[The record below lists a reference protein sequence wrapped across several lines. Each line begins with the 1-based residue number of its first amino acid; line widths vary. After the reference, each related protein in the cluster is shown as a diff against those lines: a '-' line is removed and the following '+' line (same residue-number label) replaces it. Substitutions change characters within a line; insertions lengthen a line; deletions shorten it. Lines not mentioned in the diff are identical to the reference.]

1 MKQLDGDIIII
12 GAGIG
17 GLTLALCLHDAGIP
31 CRVYEAAAEVL
42 PLGVG
47 LNLLPHAMGQLH
59 RLGLEGQLLASGI
72 ETQEYR
78 YFTRGGQLVQVE
90 PRGRLAGHV
99 RPQVSIH
106 RADLHLALLD
116 AVGARLGPDA
126 VRLNHRCVGL
136 EQDAR
141 GVTVTFTDVE
151 GQACPP
157 ARGAAAIA
165 CDGVHSTA
173 RAKYHPEAQLRYQG
187 TTQYRGTT
195 RWPPFLS
202 GATMVYLGTTAFG
215 KLVMYP
221 VRNDIDPE
229 GRQLINWVIEVARP
243 ADQLLRDWNRRS
255 EVSEFIGAFEHAR
268 FPWLDVAAVLR
279 AAEAV
284 YEYPMV
290 DQDPLASWTVGRV
303 TLLGDAAHPMMPR
316 GSNGSAQAIL
326 DAAALT
332 EQLLRHDTVEALKA
346 YEAQRLKATSDVV
359 LANRSMAPDA
369 ILEVVEER
377 TGGRP
382 FADIAEVIGAE
393 ELQGWQERY
402 QRIAGFA
409 KPPQAPEG
417 RTR

>member
-1 MKQLDGDIIII
+1 MKQFDGDIIII

-17 GLTLALCLHDAGIP
+17 GLTLALCLYEAGIP
-31 CRVYEAAAEVL
+31 CRVYEAAAEIQA
-42 PLGVG
+42 LGVG

-59 RLGLEGQLLASGI
+59 RLGLEERLLAAGI

-78 YFTRGGQLVQVE
+78 YFTRGGQLVQAE
-90 PRGRLAGHV
+90 PRGRFAGHL

-106 RADLHLALLD
+106 RADLHGALLE
-116 AVGARLGPDA
+116 AAKERLGSDR
-126 VRLNHRCVGL
+126 VVLGHRCIDI
-136 EQDAR
+136 EQDAD
-141 GVTVTFTDVE
+141 GVDVHFADAA
-151 GQACPP
+151 GKPCPP

-173 RAKYHPEAQLRYQG
+173 RAKHHPEAQLRYQG

-195 RWPPFLS
+195 RWAPFLS
-202 GATMVYLGTTAFG
+202 GATMVYMGTTAFG

-221 VRNDIDPE
+221 VRDTIDGE

-255 EVSEFIGAFEHAR
+255 EVSEFIGAFEHAH
-268 FPWLDVAAVLR
+268 FPWLDVAAVLK
-279 AAEAV
+279 AADAV

-290 DQDPLASWTVGRV
+290 DQDPLDSWTMGRI

-332 EQLLRHDTVEALKA
+332 EQLLTQDSIEAALKA
-346 YEAQRLKATSDVV
+346 YEDQRLKATSEVV

-382 FADIAEVIGAE
+382 FADISEVIGADE
-393 ELQGWQERY
+393 FQGWQERY

-409 KPPQAPEG
+409 KP
-417 RTR
+417 